1 MAEIVWTKNAAKCLE
16 DIHTYIFD
24 KNQSAAHK
32 VVEGIYNKIQLLET
46 FPLIGQWYRSEE
58 DGEIRTLIYGNYK
71 VAYQIKANDSVHI
84 LGIFHG
90 AMEIEKYLK
99 LEDK

>member
-1 MAEIVWTKNAAKCLE
+1 MAKIVWTRNAAKCLE
-16 DIHTYIFD
+16 EIRNYIFE
-24 KNQSAAHK
+24 KNRSAAQK
-32 VVEGIYNKIQLLET
+32 VVEGIYNKIQLLEA

-58 DGEIRTLIYGNYK
+58 DGDIRTLIYGNYK

-90 AMEIEKYLK
+90 AMEIEKHLK